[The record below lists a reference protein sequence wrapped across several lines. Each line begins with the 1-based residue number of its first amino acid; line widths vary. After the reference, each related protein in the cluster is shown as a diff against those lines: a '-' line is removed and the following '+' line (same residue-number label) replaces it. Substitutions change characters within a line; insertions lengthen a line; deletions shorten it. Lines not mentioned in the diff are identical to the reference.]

1 MKEYSDQE
9 IENIYSNL
17 PEDLRSAIFS
27 IETDEEIVK
36 IGKKYNLNIDKIG
49 NLGNETGMVMLGVTM
64 SSEFVSNLVKLL
76 EIDKTKAGEIASD
89 VNERIFKKVRDSLRR
104 VHNLRDDKDA
114 FDDGEGIVAAVS
126 DAKSDILKEIEKE
139 DVPAPS
145 LPVKNEEEKMPDIF
159 KGVTNPFEAKLKDDV
174 YRAPKEVAEYKK
186 PEEVEPKT
194 SSPLENGKG
203 YGDADPYREPIN

>member
-1 MKEYSDQE
+1 MDKIEQE
-9 IENIYSNL
+9 VQDKFDNL
-17 PEDLRSAIFS
+17 PKDLKGAIFS
-27 IETDEEIVK
+27 VETGKNVAD
-36 IGKKYNLNIDKIG
+36 IGGEYKLTIDKIG
-49 NLGNETGMVMLGVTM
+49 ILGNEASLVMLGLTHPND
-64 SSEFVSNLVKLL
+64 FVSNLAKRLD
-76 EIDKTKAGEIASD
+76 IDKAKAEEIASD

-114 FDDGEGIVAAVS
+114 FDDGDGIVAAVS

-186 PEEVEPKT
+186 PEEVKPKT